1 MEYKGI
7 TRLMWKAFEGSF
19 TRALQSVLN
28 YDEAKAKDTA
38 AKAEKKYVEIVKG
51 LPEFEKGDSFK
62 VNILSCA
69 MFCAY
74 CLNMEKLPDLDT
86 LTLYY
91 EKAMMNPLMKVYCR
105 IQGLNKFSWRGYF
118 AVEKMARAEYGSRN
132 PYSWNLDF
140 IPYDDGS
147 GYEARFYTCGIC
159 KLMKEMGLEKQI
171 PAMCQLDYTMA
182 KAGGVS
188 DFVRRYTLASGG
200 KYCDNGYRKKNF
212 RKRLH

>member
-1 MEYKGI
+1 
-7 TRLMWKAFEGSF
+7 MWKAFEGSF
-19 TRALQSVLN
+19 TKALRSVLN
-28 YDEAKAKDTA
+28 YDEAKAKDVA
-38 AKAEKKYVEIVKG
+38 AKAEKKYIEIVKG

-74 CLNMEKLPDLDT
+74 CLNMEKMPDLDT

-132 PYSWNLDF
+132 PYSWTFRLF
-140 IPYDDGS
+140 LCERPIGRGFSTPS
-147 GYEARFYTCGIC
+147 SFTLTAVRFSILQTG
-159 KLMKEMGLEKQI
+159 
-171 PAMCQLDYTMA
+171 TM
-182 KAGGVS
+182 
-188 DFVRRYTLASGG
+188 
-200 KYCDNGYRKKNF
+200 
-212 RKRLH
+212 